1 MFLATIQALFALA
14 VSLGLFGL
22 GVYAFRRWGPL
33 GLLKITP
40 RTERRIELLESL
52 TLDAQ
57 RRLVLV
63 KLDQRE
69 HLILLGEGRF
79 LTATD
84 SARPGFPQA
93 ASQVPLQGAPRG

>member
-1 MFLATIQALFALA
+1 MFLAVLQTIFALA

-40 RTERRIELLESL
+40 RVDKRLALVESL

-63 KLDQRE
+63 RLDQTE
-69 HLILLGEGRF
+69 HLILLGEGRVVE
-79 LTATD
+79 
-84 SARPGFPQA
+84 RKP
-93 ASQVPLQGAPRG
+93 

>member
-1 MFLATIQALFALA
+1 MFLAVIQAIFALA
-14 VSLGLFGL
+14 VSLGLFGV

-40 RTERRIELLESL
+40 RGDKRLALVESL

-63 KLDQRE
+63 RLDQTE
-69 HLILLGEGRF
+69 HLILLGEGREIST
-79 LTATD
+79 LGQ
-84 SARPGFPQA
+84 S
-93 ASQVPLQGAPRG
+93 S